1 MNDCIVYDSRPLV
14 ALHTALLGGRMNN
27 VELCFP
33 WWIKIKS
40 ETVQLKWWQKLVS
53 RNANK

>member
-1 MNDCIVYDSRPLV
+1 MTVLYMTKDHWY
-14 ALHTALLGGRMNN
+14 LHTVLLGGRMNN